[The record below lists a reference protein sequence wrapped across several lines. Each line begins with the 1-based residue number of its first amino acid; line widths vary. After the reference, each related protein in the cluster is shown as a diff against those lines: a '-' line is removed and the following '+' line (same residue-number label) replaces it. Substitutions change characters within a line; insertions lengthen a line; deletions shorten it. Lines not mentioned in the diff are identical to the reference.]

1 MGSEMCIRDRP
12 ALARCTGAVSADVV
26 EVRGHREITN
36 RYRRPNASPPT
47 EPPGGGCETMRRD
60 MTAWLSVL
68 VPLLVMFFAL
78 GMERVESRLR
88 ESTVRPEE
96 LEELLE
102 RPRPDEVRA
111 LFRQGTGRAL
121 ELFRLRGK
129 TPRRARPT
137 RNKRA
142 A

>member
-1 MGSEMCIRDRP
+1 
-12 ALARCTGAVSADVV
+12 
-26 EVRGHREITN
+26 
-36 RYRRPNASPPT
+36 
-47 EPPGGGCETMRRD
+47 

-78 GMERVESRLR
+78 GMERVESKLR
-88 ESTVRPEE
+88 EATLRPEE

-102 RPRPDEVRA
+102 RPRPDEIRA

-121 ELFRLRGK
+121 ELFRLRNRA
-129 TPRRARPT
+129 PRGRRSA
-137 RNKRA
+137 KRSKA

>member
-1 MGSEMCIRDRP
+1 
-12 ALARCTGAVSADVV
+12 
-26 EVRGHREITN
+26 
-36 RYRRPNASPPT
+36 
-47 EPPGGGCETMRRD
+47 

-78 GMERVESRLR
+78 GMERVESKLR
-88 ESTVRPEE
+88 EATLRPEE

-121 ELFRLRGK
+121 ELFRLRNRSTRG
-129 TPRRARPT
+129 RRST
-137 RNKRA
+137 KRSKA

>member
-1 MGSEMCIRDRP
+1 MGTCRP
-12 ALARCTGAVSADVV
+12 PLTWS
-26 EVRGHREITN
+26 H
-36 RYRRPNASPPT
+36 PT
-47 EPPGGGCETMRRD
+47 CESIWVN

-88 ESTVRPEE
+88 ETTVRPEE
-96 LEELLE
+96 VEELLE

-111 LFRQGTGRAL
+111 LFRQGSGRAL
-121 ELFRLRGK
+121 ELFRLRNRPARGRK
-129 TPRRARPT
+129 APRR
-137 RNKRA
+137 NKA

>member
-1 MGSEMCIRDRP
+1 
-12 ALARCTGAVSADVV
+12 
-26 EVRGHREITN
+26 
-36 RYRRPNASPPT
+36 
-47 EPPGGGCETMRRD
+47 

-78 GMERVESRLR
+78 GMERVESKLR

-96 LEELLE
+96 LDELLD

-121 ELFRLRGK
+121 ELFRLRNR
-129 TPRRARPT
+129 TPRRDKAAR
-137 RNKRA
+137 RSKA

>member
-1 MGSEMCIRDRP
+1 
-12 ALARCTGAVSADVV
+12 
-26 EVRGHREITN
+26 
-36 RYRRPNASPPT
+36 
-47 EPPGGGCETMRRD
+47 MRRD

-121 ELFRLRGK
+121 ELFRLRSK
-129 TPRRARPT
+129 APRRSRPT
-137 RNKRA
+137 RGKRA

>member
-1 MGSEMCIRDRP
+1 
-12 ALARCTGAVSADVV
+12 
-26 EVRGHREITN
+26 
-36 RYRRPNASPPT
+36 
-47 EPPGGGCETMRRD
+47 

-78 GMERVESRLR
+78 GMERVESKLR

-111 LFRQGTGRAL
+111 LFRQGTVRAL
-121 ELFRLRGK
+121 ELFRLRNRSARGSK
-129 TPRRARPT
+129 TEKPS
-137 RNKRA
+137 KA

>member
-1 MGSEMCIRDRP
+1 
-12 ALARCTGAVSADVV
+12 
-26 EVRGHREITN
+26 
-36 RYRRPNASPPT
+36 
-47 EPPGGGCETMRRD
+47 

-78 GMERVESRLR
+78 GMERVESKLR
-88 ESTVRPEE
+88 ETTMRPEE

-111 LFRQGTGRAL
+111 LFRQGSGRAL
-121 ELFRLRGK
+121 ELFRLRNRGSRN
-129 TPRRARPT
+129 RRSSR
-137 RNKRA
+137 RSKA

>member
-1 MGSEMCIRDRP
+1 
-12 ALARCTGAVSADVV
+12 
-26 EVRGHREITN
+26 
-36 RYRRPNASPPT
+36 
-47 EPPGGGCETMRRD
+47 

-78 GMERVESRLR
+78 GMERVESKLR

-111 LFRQGTGRAL
+111 LFRQGTTRAL
-121 ELFRLRGK
+121 ELFRLRNR
-129 TPRRARPT
+129 TPRGQKAA
-137 RNKRA
+137 KRSKA